1 MRGRSGL
8 AAILA
13 GTALAGVAACSG
25 SGAEVFH
32 PSGSPPAA
40 QTDTLRTAVTTA
52 PGGYHFPPGVHVG
65 FSTPPPG
72 SATRRA
78 MVTGYENYVLALWA
92 AVLSHGKDAAYQKLT
107 AENALAFVRREVS
120 YFTSHHGR
128 IQGTIRY
135 SGAKVG
141 ATYFRTG
148 ATVTACVDTSGFR
161 VTGSAAGPVFP
172 PRYAR
177 YLEDVALAKRADG
190 TWYVIHTES
199 FPASTS
205 QGAMCR

>member
-13 GTALAGVAACSG
+13 GTVLVGVAACSG
-25 SGAEVFH
+25 GGTEVFH

-40 QTDTLRTAVTTA
+40 QTDTLRAPVTTA
-52 PGGYHFPPGVHVG
+52 PGGFHFPAGVYLD
-65 FSTPPPG
+65 FSAPPA
-72 SATRRA
+72 SAARHA
-78 MVTGYENYVLALWA
+78 MVAGYKNYVLALWA
-92 AVLSHGKDAAYQKLT
+92 AVLSHGKDAAYQRLA
-107 AENALAFVRREVS
+107 AENALAFVHREVS

-135 SGAKVG
+135 SGAKVT

-148 ATVTACVDTSGFR
+148 ATVTACVDTAGFE
-161 VTGSAAGPVFP
+161 VTGPAAGPVFP
-172 PRYAR
+172 PKYAH

-205 QGAMCR
+205 QGATCR